1 MSSKGK
7 LKAGSIAQQA
17 FDMALARLASTP
29 ARRTKDR
36 KPWMPEDEDRLCAL
50 YPDTPMPD
58 LTKIFSRP
66 YWQIYNKAY
75 ALGIK
80 RSEAYLASEHACRLR
95 RDNNPGTGTRFQ
107 KGQPSW
113 NKGVSYTAGG
123 RSAETRFKPGA
134 LSGKAALL
142 HQPIGAERI
151 TKDGIRQRKICD
163 DGPPQRRWKSVHMI
177 LWEESSG
184 AVPPGHIV
192 VFRDKNTANIE
203 IDNLDLITRAENM
216 RRNTIHRYPPELKST
231 IRQLGKLKK
240 AISEASNEKQD
251 D

>member
-1 MSSKGK
+1 MNP
-7 LKAGSIAQQA
+7 IAQQA
-17 FDMALARLASTP
+17 FDDALARLDGMP
-29 ARRTKDR
+29 GRRTKDR
-36 KPWMPEDEDRLCAL
+36 KPWLLEDEDRLCAL
-50 YPDTPMPD
+50 YPNTPMPE
-58 LTKIFSRP
+58 LIEAFRRP
-66 YWQIYNKAY
+66 YWSIYNKAY
-75 ALGIK
+75 ALGLK

-95 RDNNPGTGTRFQ
+95 RENNPGAGTRFQ
-107 KGQPSW
+107 KGQASW
-113 NKGVSYTAGG
+113 NKGVSYVAGG

-142 HQPIGAERI
+142 LQPVGTERV
-151 TKDGIRQRKICD
+151 TKDGIRQRKIRD

-177 LWEESSG
+177 LWEESNG
-184 AVPPGHIV
+184 TVPPGHIV
-192 VFRDKNTANIE
+192 VFRDKNTEHIE
-203 IDNLDLITRAENM
+203 IDNLELITRAENM

>member
-1 MSSKGK
+1 MNH
-7 LKAGSIAQQA
+7 IAQQA
-17 FDMALARLASTP
+17 LESARV
-29 ARRTKDR
+29 
-36 KPWMPEDEDRLCAL
+36 RLCVEQPMSRLPWSEKDEAKLIAL

-58 LTKIFSRP
+58 LIKAFGRP
-66 YWQIYNKAY
+66 YWSIYNKAY
-75 ALGIK
+75 LLGLK

-95 RDNNPGTGTRFQ
+95 RENNPGTGTRFQ
-107 KGQPSW
+107 KGQTSW
-113 NKGVSYTAGG
+113 NKGISYTAGG

-134 LSGKAALL
+134 LSGKAAQLL
-142 HQPIGAERI
+142 QPIGTERV
-151 TKDGIRQRKICD
+151 TKDGIRQRKIRD

-177 LWEESSG
+177 LWEKSNG

-203 IDNLDLITRAENM
+203 IDNLELITRAENM

-240 AISEASNEKQD
+240 AISEASHEKQD